1 MTMNIFM
8 PDNMGAPTSTDACAQ
23 AWPPLLVDD
32 PSALAA
38 GEGIDASLLAT
49 ADHPAGGTQVT
60 YGGWPLY
67 YFAGDSA
74 PGDTNGQ
81 GSGDVW
87 FALDAAGQPIP

>member
-1 MTMNIFM
+1 MLELDASVVDVSLAPVLSG
-8 PDNMGAPTSTDACAQ
+8 PDPAS
-23 AWPPLLVDD
+23 PPLLVDD

-49 ADHPAGGTQVT
+49 AEHPAGGTQVT

-67 YFAGDSA
+67 YFAGDAA